1 MAHQLVS
8 TPRFYCNLVEFYNAI
23 NYQFPEGLGLF
34 RHDGTAPLPLNYE
47 HFRTRANPNYINV
60 PVNGYE
66 FRLEGFH
73 KNSFIFF
80 LGHKM
85 YDEGIHRYFQ
95 VREMGK
101 NPVGYSN
108 TVVSYNHQ
116 INNATE
122 LEQDY
127 NGWSLSRFDGSDIY
141 LWVFNPTNTIQ
152 LCNMIVG
159 THYTMSNA
167 ANLSLTQSIE
177 YGSIDEIQ
185 SYNGGSFSNQMGYMP
200 YYWGNARAWEL
211 YKDDL
216 GSQVAANSG
225 RRVFQLT
232 FSHMTDSDMWGS
244 NQSIAY
250 NSLTDFNL
258 DSNNYEDGD
267 VSNSQFNYNL
277 LDDDNF
283 FSQVWHR
290 TLNGTL
296 SFIMQLDKDNDSPDN
311 FVIAKFRDNTLK
323 VTRSSPTTYD
333 VSVTIEEV
341 W

>member
-8 TPRFYCNLVEFYNAI
+8 TPRFYCNLVEFYDAI

-34 RHDGTAPLPLNYE
+34 RHDLTPLPLNYE

-85 YDEGIHRYFQ
+85 RDESGSNFFQ
-95 VREMGK
+95 VREYDKETVTFAGE
-101 NPVGYSN
+101 VEYASN
-108 TVVSYNHQ
+108 GH
-116 INNATE
+116 INNATTE
-122 LEQDY
+122 SQEY

-141 LWVFNPTNTIQ
+141 IWPYNANTIQ

-216 GSQVAANSG
+216 GTQVAANSG

-258 DSNNYEDGD
+258 DPNNYEDGD